1 MCVKNQLLEML
12 SPLVDI
18 TGTGTI
24 TLSVFLEIFISNV
37 Y

>member
-18 TGTGTI
+18 TLPFGAEKEII
-24 TLSVFLEIFISNV
+24 TPRS
-37 Y
+37 